1 MASLFRDGFARGA
14 VTFSPHSNANQTK
27 IGKDVAS
34 DGLQRIA
41 SAGWRREKPAPLP
54 GAR

>member
-14 VTFSPHSNANQTK
+14 VILAAFKRQSNE
-27 IGKDVAS
+27 DW
-34 DGLQRIA
+34 QRR
-41 SAGWRREKPAPLP
+41 SFRRFATYRQRRMAARKPAPLP